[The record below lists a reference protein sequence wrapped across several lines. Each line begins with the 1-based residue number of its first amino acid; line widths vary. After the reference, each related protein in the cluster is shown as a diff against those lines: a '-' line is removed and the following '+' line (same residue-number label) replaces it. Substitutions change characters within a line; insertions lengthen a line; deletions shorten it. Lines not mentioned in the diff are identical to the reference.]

1 MTNPLSLLSAR
12 ENVIVPDSPASNA
25 AAAVYIVELDA
36 KFSRTVD
43 VLDELNT
50 IDIITSVY

>member
-43 VLDELNT
+43 VLDE
-50 IDIITSVY
+50 